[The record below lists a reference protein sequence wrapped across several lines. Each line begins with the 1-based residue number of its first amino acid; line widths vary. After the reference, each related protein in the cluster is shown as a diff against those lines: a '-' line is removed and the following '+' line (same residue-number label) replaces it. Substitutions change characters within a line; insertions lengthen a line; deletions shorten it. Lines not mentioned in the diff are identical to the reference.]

1 MREDNMEKKLT
12 ITSFYKGQIFT
23 LAILVALSG
32 HVFAKASNQA
42 PRGCYNEGYAFE
54 YKMLYLKP
62 HQAGKKDSVYFIY
75 NKSSESINLFQARS
89 SGKYH
94 GEGLNNTIRFGQWGA
109 YSTDEKEIKFI
120 CTVKDYQRA
129 YGKIVD
135 CQKHLSVCEFSNV
148 TYGVNNRGNYWM
160 AHSTSRSGAIKRANY
175 WGVLL
180 SN

>member
-1 MREDNMEKKLT
+1 MRDDKMKDYKKTLT
-12 ITSFYKGQIFT
+12 FSLMIPMLVGTSLASAKG
-23 LAILVALSG
+23 G
-32 HVFAKASNQA
+32 DA
-42 PRGCYNEGYAFE
+42 PRGCYDEGYKFDH
-54 YKMLYLKP
+54 KMLFLKP

-75 NKSSESINLFQARS
+75 NKSNQSVNLFQARS
-89 SGKYH
+89 DGKYH
-94 GEGLNNTIRFGQWGA
+94 GEGLNNTIGHGQWGA

-120 CTVKDYQRA
+120 CTVRDSTRA
-129 YGKIVD
+129 YGHIVSCKD
-135 CQKHLSVCEFSNV
+135 HFKVCEFSNV